1 MLSGRISKAL
11 LAVVVLVTGALAMAL
26 VAGGD
31 MIVDRGPVD
40 VSYPAG
46 EVKEMRVLGLLDV
59 YVDGEPKP
67 GFSVLGAIALFV
79 LATASFMT
87 MAVLRVAGAARR
99 LWWFWLIAG
108 AGLAVAAADELFAI
122 HESVGHNLPFLADL
136 PGVKRPDDL
145 VLALYLPAA
154 LAFGWLFRDVLGEH
168 RAPLAFLGA
177 AVGLFALSVAGDLL
191 SLHVE
196 ELFELLAGL
205 SIAAGLIALMKH
217 HLAGELRPRVAAMP
231 SAEAADEVR
240 VRRVSRER
248 HPVGG

>member
-1 MLSGRISKAL
+1 LSRKTKAF
-11 LAVVVLVTGALAMAL
+11 LVAAGL
-26 VAGGD
+26 VAGAF
-31 MIVDRGPVD
+31 VLALASSVELFADRGPVH

-87 MAVLRVAGAARR
+87 MAVLRLAGARRR
-99 LWWFWLIAG
+99 LVWFWLIAA

-122 HESVGHNLPFLADL
+122 HESVGHNLPFLADV

-154 LAFGWLFRDVLGEH
+154 LAFGWWFRDVLREH
-168 RAPLAFLGA
+168 RATLAFLA
-177 AVGLFALSVAGDLL
+177 ASVALFALSVSGDLL
-191 SLHVE
+191 SLRAE
-196 ELFELLAGL
+196 EWFELLAGL
-205 SIAAGLIALMKH
+205 CVAAGLVALMRR
-217 HLAGELRPRVAAMP
+217 HLGDELRPGVTAVKP
-231 SAEAADEVR
+231 ADEVR
-240 VRRVSRER
+240 VRRVSREYEPLGR
-248 HPVGG
+248 